1 MKKIG
6 ELLVD
11 YRVISKWQLD
21 EALKEQNR
29 MDAGVRQQIGEIL
42 IEKKFLTYD
51 TLIEYLR
58 IQKEKS

>member
-6 ELLVD
+6 ELLVE

-29 MDAGVRQQIGEIL
+29 IGAEAKRQIGEIL

-58 IQKEKS
+58 IQKEKP